1 MIRKARIADVPDIHA
16 LIMCFAEKQQ
26 MLPKSRAEIYEN
38 LRDFYVFEQD
48 GGIAGCGA
56 LHIVWEDLAEI
67 KSVAVSEEFKGL
79 GIGRQIAEKCLAE
92 MASLGIRRTFALTY
106 NVDFFRKLGFKKIS
120 KKKLPQKVWSEC
132 VRCPQFPDC
141 GEEALIY
148 ELPGSSATASDKT
161 ARGAGTKASG

>member
-1 MIRKARIADVPDIHA
+1 MIRKAKVADVPEIHS
-16 LIMCFAEKQQ
+16 LIMFYAKRQQ

-38 LRDFYVFEQD
+38 LRDFYVYEKD
-48 GGIAGCGA
+48 GRVIGCGA

-67 KSVAVSEEFKGL
+67 KSVAVSENCKRQ
-79 GIGRQIAEKCLAE
+79 GIGRQIARKCLSE
-92 MASLGIRRTFALTY
+92 MKRLGIQRTFALAY
-106 NVDFFRKLGFKKIS
+106 NVDFFKKLGFKKIS

-148 ELPGSSATASDKT
+148 
-161 ARGAGTKASG
+161 KAPETPAK

>member
-1 MIRKARIADVPDIHA
+1 MIRKAKIADVPAIHS
-16 LIMCFAEKQQ
+16 LIMFFADKQQ
-26 MLPKSRAEIYEN
+26 MLPKSRAEIYES

-48 GGIAGCGA
+48 GGIVGCGA

-67 KSVAVSEEFKGL
+67 KSVAVSEAHKGR
-79 GIGRQIAEKCLAE
+79 GIGRKIVEKCLSE
-92 MASLGIRRTFALTY
+92 MECLGIRRTFALTY
-106 NVDFFRKLGFKKIS
+106 NVNFFKKLGFKKIS

-148 ELPGSSATASDKT
+148 ELPASPPEDSDKK
-161 ARGAGTKASG
+161 TKDADEN